1 MNGGRRDEPT
11 RFSRLVD
18 AITTH
23 TTVVIAS
30 ILLLTAVFGVGIAFL
45 EYDSSL
51 EQFESETDET
61 KTLEYATE
69 NFAAQEDAN
78 TTVTAVIVSE
88 DDALAKESL
97 LESLEFQR
105 ALHENETVNETLAA
119 DSPTIGVENVV
130 ATSILREDDVDALVE
145 RRDDLEERADQ
156 LDETETDLRR
166 ALETVRDLEA
176 DYAELNASY
185 ENDEIDSSTYQTRA
199 DELDAELESVR
210 EETTADLED
219 DQTQSFDRAT
229 GSVRAVQSEINATER
244 AYADGEIET
253 EAYDERMDRF
263 EVDLETAYTDGTVGV
278 LGDEYDELWAEQ
290 RELEERRDDLE
301 SLDQPPLE
309 EQIAAL
315 ESIDESAYERHLEEL
330 VDEESAAVDEFATT
344 LLPSSYEVGDTQAEK
359 RLTVLRHAQ
368 AGVDGEVNG
377 DVNADTNTDS
387 TGDRLVESE
396 LAVQQLAADHGDA
409 SGGEYVV
416 FGPGIVSDE
425 IDRAIVD
432 SLIFVGPLALGVVLV
447 SLAVAYRDP
456 IEVALGVAG
465 IGTVLVWT
473 LGFMGWAGIA
483 FNQLF
488 VAIPVLLIGLSIDY
502 AIHVFM
508 RHRESRETAATAVR
522 PAMAL
527 ALTGVGV
534 ALLWV
539 TATTAIGFLSNLVS
553 PIAPLREFGL
563 VSTVGIVAALLVFGG
578 LMPAVKIELDES
590 LERRGLER
598 RRPALGIEDGP
609 VRSGLSVGANAAR
622 VAPLVVLV
630 LVLAVTAGGLYA
642 ASSVDTNFEEDDL
655 LAENPSWTEHV
666 SPTDRDYQATAG
678 YEALEDGFEY
688 RDAQAQI
695 VVAGDVTD
703 GDTLERVDSARTQV
717 SESESTDAA
726 HSAGADDQD
735 PLTVM
740 ESVAADDE
748 SFNASFHLADRT
760 GDGVPNQNLEG
771 LYDQLFES
779 DPEAASEVIHRTSD
793 GEYESVRLLVSVR
806 GDAPAETVTSDVQ
819 SAAATVDD
827 GGADE
832 RWNASATGPQIVE
845 HTVEESLLDGIF
857 ESLVVTL
864 VAVFGFLT
872 AAYYLT
878 GHSASLGIVTVL
890 PVALAV
896 CWIVGTMSLLG
907 IPFNVLTGTVTSL
920 TIGLGVAYNIHVS
933 SRFVLERRRGEDDAD
948 ALSRTMAGTGGALF
962 GSVATTTLGF
972 TTLALAFLPAV
983 RQFGFVTAL
992 TIAYAFLS
1000 SILVLPTLLLLW
1012 ARYVADGGEN
1022 DDAQN
1027 GQRSQNGR

>member
-1 MNGGRRDEPT
+1 MNGGRQDEPT
-11 RFSRLVD
+11 RFTRLVD
-18 AITTH
+18 AITTQ
-23 TTVVIAS
+23 TTVVIVS

-51 EQFESETDET
+51 EQFESETKEAE
-61 KTLEYATE
+61 TLEYATA
-69 NFAAQEDAN
+69 NFSTQEEAN
-78 TTVTAVIVSE
+78 TTVTAVIVSD

-97 LESLEFQR
+97 LESLEFQQ
-105 ALHENETVNETLAA
+105 ALHENETVTETLAA

-130 ATSILREDDVDALVE
+130 ATSILREDDVDTLVE
-145 RRDDLEERADQ
+145 RRDDLEERADE
-156 LDETETDLRR
+156 LDETETDLRQ
-166 ALETVRDLEA
+166 ALESVRGLEA
-176 DYAELNASY
+176 DYADLNASY
-185 ENDEIDSSTYQTRA
+185 ENDEIDEETYQTRA
-199 DELDAELESVR
+199 GDLDQELESVR
-210 EETTADLED
+210 EEATTDLED
-219 DQTQSFDRAT
+219 DQTQSFDRAM

-244 AYADGEIET
+244 AYADGEIKT
-253 EAYDERMDRF
+253 EAYDERTDRL
-263 EVDLETAYTDGTVGV
+263 ENDLETAYTDGTVGV

-290 RELEERRDDLE
+290 RELEDQRDDLE

-309 EQIAAL
+309 EQISAL

-330 VDEESAAVDEFATT
+330 GDEESPAVDEFATT

-368 AGVDGEVNG
+368 AGVDGEEDG
-377 DVNADTNTDS
+377 DVNADTDTDTDS

-473 LGFMGWAGIA
+473 LGFMGWAGIT

-578 LMPAVKIELDES
+578 LMPAIKIELDES
-590 LERRGLER
+590 LER

-609 VRSGLSVGANAAR
+609 VRSALSVGASAAR

-642 ASSVDTNFEEDDL
+642 AGSVDTNFDEDDL

-666 SPTDRDYQATAG
+666 STTDRDYQATAG

-695 VVAGDVTD
+695 VVSGDVTD
-703 GDTLERVDSARTQV
+703 GDTLERVDSARMQV

-726 HSAGADDQD
+726 HSAGADDQN

-740 ESVAADDE
+740 ESVATEDE

-771 LYDQLFES
+771 LYDHLFES

-819 SAAATVDD
+819 SAAAMVDD

-857 ESLVVTL
+857 ESLVITL

-878 GHSASLGIVTVL
+878 GHSASLGIVTLL

-896 CWIVGTMSLLG
+896 CWIVGTMALLG
-907 IPFNVLTGTVTSL
+907 IPFNILTGTVTSL

-933 SRFVLERRRGEDDAD
+933 SRFVLERRRRGDAAD

-992 TIAYAFLS
+992 TIAYAFFS